1 MKRILKLGILSIFN
15 ALMLSIARCF
25 DNDLWRISIVVFLY
39 LFSFIII
46 YKTQK
51 TKYGDEVKWILKW

>member
-46 YKTQK
+46 FKPQK
-51 TKYGDEVKWILKW
+51 SKYGDEVK

>member
-1 MKRILKLGILSIFN
+1 MKKFLKLGILSIFN

-46 YKTQK
+46 FKPQK
-51 TKYGDEVKWILKW
+51 SKYGDEVK

>member
-1 MKRILKLGILSIFN
+1 MKRFLKLSILSIFN

-46 YKTQK
+46 FKPQK
-51 TKYGDEVKWILKW
+51 SKYGDEVK

>member
-1 MKRILKLGILSIFN
+1 MKRILKLSILSIFN

-25 DNDLWRISIVVFLY
+25 DNVLWRISIVVFLY

-46 YKTQK
+46 FNLKK
-51 TKYGDEVKWILKW
+51 SKYGDEVK

>member
-1 MKRILKLGILSIFN
+1 MKRILKLSILSIFN

-25 DNDLWRISIVVFLY
+25 DSDLWRIGIVIFLY

-51 TKYGDEVKWILKW
+51 TKYGDEVK

>member
-1 MKRILKLGILSIFN
+1 MKRFLKLCILSIFN
-15 ALMLSIARCF
+15 ALILSIARCF

-46 YKTQK
+46 FKPQK
-51 TKYGDEVKWILKW
+51 FKYGDEVK

>member
-1 MKRILKLGILSIFN
+1 MKRFLKLGILSIFN

-51 TKYGDEVKWILKW
+51 TKYGDEVK

>member
-1 MKRILKLGILSIFN
+1 MKRILKLSMLSIFN

-46 YKTQK
+46 FNPKK
-51 TKYGDEVKWILKW
+51 SKYGDEVK

>member
-25 DNDLWRISIVVFLY
+25 DNDLWRIGIVIFLY

-51 TKYGDEVKWILKW
+51 LNMEMK

>member
-1 MKRILKLGILSIFN
+1 MKRFLKLGILSIFN

-46 YKTQK
+46 FKPQK
-51 TKYGDEVKWILKW
+51 SKYGDEVK

>member
-1 MKRILKLGILSIFN
+1 MKRFLKLGILSIFN

-46 YKTQK
+46 FNPKK
-51 TKYGDEVKWILKW
+51 SKYGDEVK

>member
-25 DNDLWRISIVVFLY
+25 DNDLWRIGIVIFLY

-51 TKYGDEVKWILKW
+51 TKYGDEVK